1 MPTSPARKSAH
12 PIVLENR
19 GWKADVEKEKA
30 SGQDLDLSHGN
41 QTGGI
46 AYQSNSNIP
55 IKDVRVRFMRLP
67 IVGKSQDKIA
77 FDMRLAI
84 HANSG

>member
-1 MPTSPARKSAH
+1 M
-12 PIVLENR
+12 
-19 GWKADVEKEKA
+19 
-30 SGQDLDLSHGN
+30 SHGN
-41 QTGGI
+41 QTGEI
-46 AYQSNSNIP
+46 AYQSDSNIP

-67 IVGKSQDKIA
+67 IVVKSQDKIA